1 MTPEE
6 KVAHDA
12 LLEKVKETAKAEI
25 ETRGYQNKESVQS
38 LLDTALQGLPMEA
51 LRAFDG
57 EKLNTSIKNIAAELE
72 KVKNVRM
79 GIADQDDSKE
89 LIQRSINQM
98 LFPEDGKS
106 SDVELMMRSKGQSGN
121 REVVLNIRAAANM
134 RH

>member
-79 GIADQDDSKE
+79 GIAEQDESKE
-89 LIQRSINQM
+89 LIQR
-98 LFPEDGKS
+98 
-106 SDVELMMRSKGQSGN
+106 
-121 REVVLNIRAAANM
+121 
-134 RH
+134 